1 MVPLASCQ
9 LSGADGGTGGFSREG
24 AGLCTATQA
33 AIDAGTPVFVVN
45 PDLPEAC
52 SQIVTGLSGAG
63 TPGVHAPTLPATP
76 YPSTTDAPAG
86 DPCAMAGSLFATQ
99 RTVVMPAGGVTFRVN
114 WAGGSPVLEYTQ
126 RAPPLAADTW
136 TEVSRDVEQMT
147 VAFGVRDLTT
157 DAGIP
162 LTWFPA
168 AGGGVSI
175 DQCMGMSPGGS
186 CAVPGGMGPP
196 ALDPTAWDALM
207 RRVRAVEVRLV
218 ARSTRRERM
227 GVIGPGRR
235 KLSSGTSSATPT
247 TVAVRR
253 TLVLTLAPRNYTG
266 GELLMVARFTL
277 LEAMTV
283 CAIVTI
289 LAALAVPSWD
299 RAVIEA
305 RANDAVSRRPRTD
318 SSPRPEDRPGR
329 DQSVP
334 AGDGGR
340 RRSDLGALGEPP
352 CDNEVFG
359 VAAPPGVRRHELL
372 WGGAAL
378 SRVRTEWHCPAGDGG
393 PERLGRALLPGRHRA
408 GGPAHRRGG

>member
-1 MVPLASCQ
+1 MTRRGFTLMETLVASAMGLLVLTATLTVGVQLQRKALFEQQSSLIQGGTQAVTEFFGPMLQRAGEGMGNARINLGGTSFAYAIQVTTADPFTGFSNFSPPPAVYADRIPDSLQLRWGDATSVIPLASCQ

-24 AGLCTATQA
+24 AGLCTTTQA

-76 YPSTTDAPAG
+76 YPNTTDAPAG

-157 DAGIP
+157 DAGVP

-175 DQCMGMSPGGS
+175 DQCIGMSPGGS
-186 CAVPGGMGPP
+186 CTVPGGMGPP

-227 GVIGPGRR
+227 GVMGPDGGSFVRDEF
-235 KLSSGTSSATPT
+235 GNPDDGY
-247 TVAVRR
+247 VRR
-253 TLVLTLAPRNYTG
+253 TLVLTLAPRNYQ
-266 GELLMVARFTL
+266 
-277 LEAMTV
+277 
-283 CAIVTI
+283 
-289 LAALAVPSWD
+289 LAGS
-299 RAVIEA
+299 
-305 RANDAVSRRPRTD
+305 
-318 SSPRPEDRPGR
+318 
-329 DQSVP
+329 
-334 AGDGGR
+334 
-340 RRSDLGALGEPP
+340 
-352 CDNEVFG
+352 F
-359 VAAPPGVRRHELL
+359 
-372 WGGAAL
+372 
-378 SRVRTEWHCPAGDGG
+378 
-393 PERLGRALLPGRHRA
+393 
-408 GGPAHRRGG
+408 